1 VDVGTVKALAAP
13 EGQEL
18 LRSLPPY
25 DDADVLALQ
34 DRLRRAGHPAEL
46 TAAALTQQRLRS
58 RATAKFGEFAF
69 DMLFTA
75 DGLEQATRLEV
86 AVAHAHRFSR
96 ASLAQVHDLGCGIG
110 ADAVTL
116 SSLGV
121 TVRAVDADP
130 VTAAVADAN
139 LRPWPDSRAR
149 VGLAEDADFG
159 PDPGRNRVGAWLD
172 PARRTRGVADI
183 GGRTRRTFRLEEI
196 SPSWEFVQQV
206 AAAVPA
212 TGVKLS
218 PGLDHAA
225 IPAGTEAQWTSWTG
239 DVVECAIWWGPLV
252 MTRGRT
258 ARVMGPDASPV
269 LVTEAMADDVP
280 PVARSMADVGLWLHD
295 VDKAVIRAGL
305 VGAATRATDGVES
318 DEGTGYV
325 LTSRDL
331 PLAYTRRYA
340 VREAMPFTVKTLRS
354 WLRTHGVT
362 GLTIKKRG
370 IRLDDE
376 QLRRDLRIGTKA
388 GSGEQATVVLTRV
401 AGSPAALV
409 VNPD

>member
-1 VDVGTVKALAAP
+1 MDVSTVRALAAP

-25 DDADVLALQ
+25 DDSAVLTLQ
-34 DRLRRAGHPAEL
+34 GRLRSAGHAPEL
-46 TAAALTQQRLRS
+46 AAAALTQQRLRT
-58 RATAKFGEFAF
+58 RAVAKFGEFAA
-69 DMLFTA
+69 DMLFTP

-96 ASLAQVHDLGCGIG
+96 ASLATVHDLGCGIG

-121 TVRAVDADP
+121 TVRGVDSDP

-149 VGLAEDADFG
+149 LGRAEDVHFG
-159 PDPGRNRVGAWLD
+159 IDPGRNRVGAWLD

-183 GGRTRRTFRLEEI
+183 TGRTRRTFRLDDI
-196 SPSWEFVQQV
+196 APSWEFVRQV

-218 PGLDHAA
+218 PGFDHAA
-225 IPAGTEAQWTSWTG
+225 VPAGTEAQWTSWGG
-239 DVVECAIWWGPLV
+239 DVVECAVWWGPLV
-252 MTRGRT
+252 MRRGRT
-258 ARVMGPDASPV
+258 ARVMGPDTAPV
-269 LVTEAMADDVP
+269 VVDE
-280 PVARSMADVGLWLHD
+280 SMADEVARLAGSLADVGPG
-295 VDKAVIRAGL
+295 VSAV
-305 VGAATRATDGVES
+305 ATGFCGGGGGGPFTPATGGVES

-325 LTSRDL
+325 LASRDVSL
-331 PLAYTRRYA
+331 PYTRRYA
-340 VREAMPFTVKTLRS
+340 VHEAMPFTVKGLRAWLRS
-354 WLRTHGVT
+354 NGVT

-370 IRLDDE
+370 VRLDDE
-376 QLRRDLRIGTKA
+376 QLRRDLRIGTRA
-388 GSGEQATVVLTRV
+388 GDGEQATVVLTRV
-401 AGSPAALV
+401 GGSPAALV
-409 VNPD
+409 VSPA

>member
-1 VDVGTVKALAAP
+1 MDVGTVKALAAP

-183 GGRTRRTFRLEEI
+183 AGRTRRTFRLEEI

-409 VNPD
+409 VNPH

>member
-1 VDVGTVKALAAP
+1 MDVTTVRALAAP

-25 DDADVLALQ
+25 DDSTVLTLQ
-34 DRLRRAGHPAEL
+34 DRLRRAGHAADL
-46 TAAALTQQRLRS
+46 TAAALTQQRLRAK
-58 RATAKFGEFAF
+58 ATAKFGEFAS
-69 DMLFTA
+69 DMLFTP

-96 ASLAQVHDLGCGIG
+96 ASLATVHDLGCGIG

-121 TVRAVDADP
+121 TVRGVDSDP

-149 VGLAEDADFG
+149 LGRAEDVRFG
-159 PDPGRNRVGAWLD
+159 IDPGRNRVGAWLD

-183 GGRTRRTFRLEEI
+183 NGRTRRTFRLDDI
-196 SPSWEFVQQV
+196 DPSWAFVQQV
-206 AAAVPA
+206 AATVPA

-218 PGLDHAA
+218 PGFDHAA
-225 IPAGTEAQWTSWTG
+225 IPAGTEAQWTSWMG

-252 MTRGRT
+252 MRRGRT
-258 ARVMGPDASPV
+258 ARVMGPDEAPV
-269 LVTEAMADDVP
+269 VIDESMAEDV
-280 PVARSMADVGLWLHD
+280 VRLAGSLADVGPWLHD

-305 VGAATRATDGVES
+305 VGAATRATGGMES

-325 LTSRDL
+325 LASRDVSL
-331 PLAYTRRYA
+331 PYTRRYA
-340 VREAMPFTVKTLRS
+340 VHEAMPFTVKALRA

-376 QLRRDLRIGTKA
+376 QLRRELKIGTRA

-401 AGSPAALV
+401 GGAPTALV
-409 VNPD
+409 VSPA

>member
-1 VDVGTVKALAAP
+1 VDVSTVRALTAP

-25 DDADVLALQ
+25 NGSSVLTLQ
-34 DRLRRAGHPAEL
+34 DQLRSAGHPPEL
-46 TAAALTQQRLRS
+46 AAAALTQQRLRAK
-58 RATAKFGEFAF
+58 ATAKFGEFAA
-69 DMLFTA
+69 DMLFTS

-86 AVAHAHRFSR
+86 AVSHAHRFSR
-96 ASLAQVHDLGCGIG
+96 ASLATVHDLGCGIG

-121 TVRAVDADP
+121 TVRAVDSDP

-149 VGLAEDADFG
+149 VGHAQDADFG
-159 PDPGRNRVGAWLD
+159 VDPGRNRVGAWLD

-183 GGRTRRTFRLEEI
+183 TGRTRRTFRLDEI
-196 SPSWEFVQQV
+196 SPSWDFVQQV

-218 PGLDHAA
+218 PGFDHGA
-225 IPAGTEAQWTSWTG
+225 IPAGTEAQWTSWAG
-239 DVVECAIWWGPLV
+239 DVVECAIWWGPLA
-252 MTRGRT
+252 MTRGRS
-258 ARVMGPDASPV
+258 ARVMGPDAPPV
-269 LVTEAMADDVP
+269 VVTE
-280 PVARSMADVGLWLHD
+280 SMADPVPPTATSLHEVGGWLHD

-305 VGAATRATDGVES
+305 VGAVTRATDGTES

-325 LTSRDL
+325 LTSRNVS
-331 PLAYTRRYA
+331 LAYTRRYA
-340 VREAMPFTVKTLRS
+340 VHEAMPFGVKPLRA
-354 WLRTHGVT
+354 WLREHGVT

-370 IRLDDE
+370 VRLDDE
-376 QLRRDLRIGTKA
+376 QLRRDLKIGTKA

-401 AGSPAALV
+401 AGSPTALIV
-409 VNPD
+409 SPA

>member
-1 VDVGTVKALAAP
+1 MSSVRALAAP
-13 EGQEL
+13 DGQEL

-25 DDADVLALQ
+25 SDGSVLALH
-34 DRLRRAGHPAEL
+34 DRLRSAGHSPDLAS
-46 TAAALTQQRLRS
+46 AALTQQRLRA
-58 RATAKFGEFAF
+58 RARAKFGEFAD

-96 ASLAQVHDLGCGIG
+96 ASLATVHDLGCGIG
-110 ADAVTL
+110 ADSVTL

-121 TVRAVDADP
+121 TVRAVDSDP

-149 VGLAEDADFG
+149 VGRAEDVRFG
-159 PDPGRNRVGAWLD
+159 YEPGRNRVGAWLD

-183 GGRTRRTFRLEEI
+183 TGRTRRTFRLDDI
-196 SPSWEFVQQV
+196 APSWDFVQQV

-218 PGLDHAA
+218 PGFDHGA
-225 IPAGTEAQWTSWTG
+225 IPDGTEAQWTSWEG

-252 MTRGRT
+252 MNAGRT
-258 ARVMGPDASPV
+258 ARVMSADSLPV
-269 LVTEAMADDVP
+269 VVDE
-280 PVARSMADVGLWLHD
+280 SMADRSRPVASSLTDVGPWLHD

-305 VGAATRATDGVES
+305 VGAVTRATGGVES

-325 LTSRDL
+325 LASRDVTL
-331 PLAYTRRYA
+331 EYTRRYA
-340 VREAMPFTVKTLRS
+340 VHEAMPFTVKTLRG
-354 WLRTHGVT
+354 WLRENNVT

-370 IRLDDE
+370 VRLDDE
-376 QLRRDLRIGTKA
+376 QLRRDLKIGTKA
-388 GSGEQATVVLTRV
+388 GSGEQATAVLTRV
-401 AGSPAALV
+401 GGAPTALIVSPA
-409 VNPD
+409 

>member
-1 VDVGTVKALAAP
+1 MDVSTVRALAAP

-25 DDADVLALQ
+25 NDSDVLTLQ
-34 DRLRRAGHPAEL
+34 DRLRREGHPADL
-46 TAAALTQQRLRS
+46 TAAALTQQRLRA
-58 RATAKFGEFAF
+58 RAVAKFGEFAS
-69 DMLFTA
+69 DMLFTP

-121 TVRAVDADP
+121 TVRAVDSDP

-149 VGLAEDADFG
+149 MARAEDADFG
-159 PDPGRNRVGAWLD
+159 ADPGRNRVGAWLD

-183 GGRTRRTFRLEEI
+183 TGRTRRTFRLEEI
-196 SPSWEFVQQV
+196 SPSWDFVQQV

-218 PGLDHAA
+218 PGFDHAA
-225 IPAGTEAQWTSWTG
+225 IPAGAEAQWTSWTG
-239 DVVECAIWWGPLV
+239 DVVECAIWWGPLA

-258 ARVMGPDASPV
+258 ARVMGPDAPPIV
-269 LVTEAMADDVP
+269 VTE
-280 PVARSMADVGLWLHD
+280 SMADEVPAVATSMVDVGTWLHD

-305 VGAATRATDGVES
+305 VGAVTRATDGVES

-325 LTSRDL
+325 LTSRDVS
-331 PLAYTRRYA
+331 LAYTRRYA
-340 VREAMPFTVKTLRS
+340 VHEAMPFTVKTLRG

-376 QLRRDLRIGTKA
+376 QLRRDLKIGTKA
-388 GSGEQATVVLTRV
+388 GSGGQATVVLTRV
-401 AGSPAALV
+401 AGAPAALI

>member
-183 GGRTRRTFRLEEI
+183 AGRTRRTFRLEEI

-409 VNPD
+409 VNPH

>member
-1 VDVGTVKALAAP
+1 MDVSTVRALAGP

-25 DDADVLALQ
+25 DDATVLSLQ
-34 DRLRRAGHPAEL
+34 ERLRRAGHTPEL
-46 TAAALTQQRLRS
+46 VGAALTQQRLRA
-58 RATAKFGEFAF
+58 RATEKFGEFAA
-69 DMLFTA
+69 DMLFTP

-96 ASLAQVHDLGCGIG
+96 ASLATVHDLGCGIG

-121 TVRAVDADP
+121 TVNAVDADP

-149 VGLAEDADFG
+149 VGRAEDVDVG
-159 PDPGRNRVGAWLD
+159 VDPGRNRVGAWLD

-183 GGRTRRTFRLEEI
+183 TGRTRRTFRLDEI

-212 TGVKLS
+212 TGAKLS

-225 IPAGTEAQWTSWTG
+225 VPAGAEAQWTSWAG

-252 MTRGRT
+252 ARAGRT
-258 ARVMGPDASPV
+258 ARVMGPAAAPV
-269 LVTEAMADDVP
+269 VVDE
-280 PVARSMADVGLWLHD
+280 SMADPVPPLASSLADVGTWLHD
-295 VDKAVIRAGL
+295 VDRAVIRAGL
-305 VGAATRATDGVES
+305 VGAATRATEGVES

-325 LTSRDL
+325 LTSRDTTL
-331 PLAYTRRYA
+331 GWTRRYA
-340 VREAMPFTVKTLRS
+340 VHEAMPFTVKTLRA
-354 WLRTHGVT
+354 WLREHGVT

-401 AGSPAALV
+401 GGSPTALV
-409 VNPD
+409 VSPA